1 MKTDRISL
9 LLISSIVLTVWSG
22 GLTYYM
28 TSTAELR
35 QEAIFRTYDNIRTS
49 TELLSLLKDAETGER
64 GFLLTGDTSYL
75 RPFNHARIT
84 IPLVLDSIHQLA
96 QDDPLQKEILEN
108 RILPL
113 SESQLSQFESTVRIR
128 QTFGAD
134 SSIQYLLLGQDKAA
148 MDSLR
153 LLLHRFGNREKATL
167 TNHLREFA
175 AIRRNRNIIRFTSFF
190 IIAAV
195 SLLALLT
202 IRQKQHK
209 NLELVKALR
218 DANALLEQK
227 VETRT
232 RELSIKNELEEQLN
246 DELRQTL
253 EELQSFYDA
262 LQIRNAKAE
271 DTLRA
276 IRDLY
281 DYAPC
286 GYHSLAPDATFL
298 RINTMELLWLG
309 YTHEEVIGKMKF
321 TEVLTEASQAVFK
334 EVFAEFK
341 ETGIVNNIEF
351 EFVRKDGTTFHVLLS
366 ATALYDIDGNFIMS
380 RATSVD
386 ISDRKYMEEELR
398 EANEKLR
405 HVNEEKNHF
414 LGMTAHDLKSPLNGV
429 LGLIALLK
437 KDIAPDSRQAEYLRY
452 IEESCL
458 NMKNLIMNLL
468 DINRIEQG
476 LTMINPERIALHT
489 LVDRHVRMLQENAR
503 KKNIA
508 LIVDDAAGPAT
519 LFTDANALGRV
530 LENLLSNALK
540 FSPADTTVTLRT
552 VKNAS
557 SITFQIIDQGPG
569 IREEDMPRLFGKFQK
584 LSARPTGGETSTGL
598 GLSIVKELVTSLQG
612 KISVTSE
619 WGKGATFSVE
629 IPVTYIA

>member
-9 LLISSIVLTVWSG
+9 LLISSIVLTVWSA

-28 TSTAELR
+28 TSTAEVR

-64 GFLLTGDTSYL
+64 GYLLTGDTSFL
-75 RPFNHARIT
+75 RPFNHARVT
-84 IPLVLDSIHQLA
+84 IPLVLDTIQQLA
-96 QDDPLQKEILEN
+96 HDDSLQKDMLN
-108 RILPL
+108 HKVLPL
-113 SESQLSQFESTVRIR
+113 SKSQLHQFESTIRIR

-153 LLLHRFGNREKATL
+153 ELLHTFGNREKATL
-167 TNHLREFA
+167 TNHLKEFA

-209 NLELVKALR
+209 NLELVQALR
-218 DANALLEQK
+218 ASNALLEAK
-227 VETRT
+227 VDGRT

-262 LQIRNAKAE
+262 LQIRNAKSE

-286 GYHSLAPDATFL
+286 GYHSLAPDATFI
-298 RINTMELLWLG
+298 RINAMELLWLG
-309 YTHEEVIGKMKF
+309 YTSEEVIGKMKF
-321 TEVLTEASQAVFK
+321 TDVLTEASRKIFNETFV
-334 EVFAEFK
+334 EFK
-341 ETGIVNNIEF
+341 ETGMVNNIEF
-351 EFVRKDGTTFHVLLS
+351 EFLRKDGSTFPILLN
-366 ATALYDIDGNFIMS
+366 ATALYDIDGKFIMS
-380 RATSVD
+380 RATSID

-429 LGLIALLK
+429 IGLIALLK
-437 KDIAPDSRQAEYLRY
+437 NEIAPDSRQAEYLRY

-458 NMKNLIMNLL
+458 NMKTLIINLL

-476 LTMINPERIALHT
+476 LTIINPEQIELRGLI
-489 LVDRHVRMLQENAR
+489 DRHVRVLQENAH
-503 KKNIA
+503 KKNIT
-508 LIVDDAAGPAT
+508 LTVDDQAGPVKMYI
-519 LFTDANALGRV
+519 DPNALGRV

-540 FSPADTTVTLRT
+540 FSPADTTVTLRMA
-552 VKNAS
+552 KNGS
-557 SITFQIIDQGPG
+557 HISLQIIDQGPG
-569 IREEDMPRLFGKFQK
+569 IREDDMHRLFGKFQK

-598 GLSIVKELVTSLQG
+598 GLSIVKELVVGLQG

-619 WGKGATFSVE
+619 WGKGATFSIE
-629 IPVTYIA
+629 LPVRYQA

>member
-1 MKTDRISL
+1 
-9 LLISSIVLTVWSG
+9 
-22 GLTYYM
+22 
-28 TSTAELR
+28 
-35 QEAIFRTYDNIRTS
+35 
-49 TELLSLLKDAETGER
+49 
-64 GFLLTGDTSYL
+64 
-75 RPFNHARIT
+75 
-84 IPLVLDSIHQLA
+84 
-96 QDDPLQKEILEN
+96 
-108 RILPL
+108 
-113 SESQLSQFESTVRIR
+113 
-128 QTFGAD
+128 
-134 SSIQYLLLGQDKAA
+134 
-148 MDSLR
+148 
-153 LLLHRFGNREKATL
+153 
-167 TNHLREFA
+167 
-175 AIRRNRNIIRFTSFF
+175 
-190 IIAAV
+190 
-195 SLLALLT
+195 
-202 IRQKQHK
+202 
-209 NLELVKALR
+209 
-218 DANALLEQK
+218 
-227 VETRT
+227 
-232 RELSIKNELEEQLN
+232 
-246 DELRQTL
+246 
-253 EELQSFYDA
+253 
-262 LQIRNAKAE
+262 
-271 DTLRA
+271 
-276 IRDLY
+276 
-281 DYAPC
+281 
-286 GYHSLAPDATFL
+286 
-298 RINTMELLWLG
+298 
-309 YTHEEVIGKMKF
+309 MKF

-508 LIVDDAAGPAT
+508 LIVDDAAGPVT

>member
-9 LLISSIVLTVWSG
+9 LLISSIVLTAWSA

-64 GFLLTGDTSYL
+64 GYLLTGDTSFL
-75 RPFNHARIT
+75 HPFNHARAT
-84 IPLVLDSIHQLA
+84 IPLVLDSIQQLA
-96 QDDPLQKEILEN
+96 QDDSLQKQMLEN

-113 SESQLSQFESTVRIR
+113 SQSQLNQFESTIRIR

-153 LLLHRFGNREKATL
+153 ELLHQFGNREKANL

-175 AIRRNRNIIRFTSFF
+175 AIRRNRNVIRFTSFF

-202 IRQKQHK
+202 IRQKQQK
-209 NLELVKALR
+209 NLQLVKALR
-218 DANALLEQK
+218 ESNALLEQK

-253 EELQSFYDA
+253 EELQAFYDA
-262 LQIRNAKAE
+262 LQIRNSKAE
-271 DTLRA
+271 DTLRT

-286 GYHSLAPDATFL
+286 GYHSLAPDGTIV
-298 RINTMELLWLG
+298 RINAMELLWLG
-309 YTHEEVIGKMKF
+309 YTSEEVIGKKKF
-321 TEVLTEASQAVFK
+321 TEFLTAPSREIFLKS
-334 EVFAEFK
+334 FAEFK
-341 ETGIVNNIEF
+341 ETGIVSNVEF
-351 EFVRKDGTTFHVLLS
+351 EFLRKDGTTFPVLLS
-366 ATALYDIDGNFIMS
+366 ATALYDIDGNFVMS

-429 LGLIALLK
+429 IGLIALLK
-437 KDIAPDSRQAEYLRY
+437 NDIEPGSRQAEYLRY
-452 IEESCL
+452 IEDACL

-476 LTMINPERIALHT
+476 LTIINPEQIVLPA

-503 KKNIA
+503 KKNIS
-508 LIVDDAAGPAT
+508 LIVDDQAGPIT
-519 LFTDANALGRV
+519 LFTDPNALGRV

-540 FSPADTTVTLRT
+540 FSRAGTTVTLRT
-552 VKNAS
+552 IRNAS
-557 SITFQIIDQGPG
+557 YITFQVVDQGPG
-569 IREEDMPRLFGKFQK
+569 IRQEDMSRLFGRFQK

-598 GLSIVKELVTSLQG
+598 GLSIVKELVTGLYG

-629 IPVTYIA
+629 IPLVYPA